1 MVRKRAPFHQKNT
14 TTVEVNRNILEKLLR
29 YSIEPENKIDI
40 KEALKYP
47 LSPVT
52 LSLCHADDTKRSCRK
67 AGIYNVIDYRAT
79 TPESVYNNIKTY
91 IFDLMA
97 VIRCVGIFK
106 TIKELIFKILN
117 TIRKGYHRV
126 DVVADS
132 YRTVSWKNK
141 TRDARG
147 EANRT
152 VIKSVETKILGSL
165 ESLNNNYNKTELVDQ
180 IFDWFKIN
188 RAKVVNNLR
197 TTNIYLSKE
206 NFRMMLTYSSVRE
219 VDDLLT

>member
-1 MVRKRAPFHQKNT
+1 MVRERAPFHQKNT

-29 YSIEPENKIDI
+29 SSIEPENKIDI

-52 LSLCHADDTKRSCRK
+52 LSLCHANGTKRSCKK

-147 EANRT
+147 KANRT

-165 ESLNNNYNKTELVDQ
+165 ESL
-180 IFDWFKIN
+180 
-188 RAKVVNNLR
+188 
-197 TTNIYLSKE
+197 TTTITKRN
-206 NFRMMLTYSSVRE
+206 
-219 VDDLLT
+219 LLTKYLTGLKLTEQKC